1 MFVADEVQLV
11 QDIFNCLLRC
21 KDMAG
26 FEVASLLVLADLK
39 ETKSEDSGQRKLFF
53 FFFSFSHGFPHA
65 QSIS

>member
-11 QDIFNCLLRC
+11 QDIFNCLLRR

-39 ETKSEDSGQRKLFF
+39 ETKSEGSGQRKHFF
-53 FFFSFSHGFPHA
+53 FSHGFPHA